1 MDKHPIGVFDSGMG
15 GLSLLRELQ
24 SLLPHEDF
32 IYISD
37 NAFAPYGALTAADI
51 LDRSEKLTNWLI
63 KKSSKLIVVACNT
76 ATTNAIDALRQ
87 THPIPF
93 VGIEPAIKPAAL
105 QTKTGVVGVLAT
117 KGTLSSKLFHQTS
130 SVYGQGITIVE
141 KEGKHLVKMIE
152 EGKINSDEIKN
163 LLQTYLQP
171 MIEQGIDHLVLG
183 CTHYPFLTPVLKKIL
198 PKNIQIV
205 DCNGSVAKQVER
217 VLEKRKMQS
226 ISEDKGS
233 TAYFCTGDSQTMRQF
248 VLSEE
253 IKALSIP

>member
-1 MDKHPIGVFDSGMG
+1 MDKHPIGVFDSGVG
-15 GLSLLRELQ
+15 GLSLLGKLQ

-37 NAFAPYGALTAADI
+37 NAFAPYGALTADNI

-63 KKSSKLIVVACNT
+63 KQSSKLIVVACNT

-87 THPIPF
+87 SNPIPF
-93 VGIEPAIKPAAL
+93 VGIEPAIKSAAL

-117 KGTLSSKLFHQTS
+117 KGTLSSTLFHQTS
-130 SVYGQGITIVE
+130 SVYRQGITIVE
-141 KEGKHLVKMIE
+141 KEGKNLVKMIE
-152 EGKINSDEIKN
+152 EGKINSVEIKN

-171 MIEQGIDHLVLG
+171 MIEQGADHLVLG

-217 VLEKRKMQS
+217 VLEKRKLQS
-226 ISEDKGS
+226 ISETKGS
-233 TAYFCTGDSQTMRQF
+233 TTYFCTGDSQTMHQF